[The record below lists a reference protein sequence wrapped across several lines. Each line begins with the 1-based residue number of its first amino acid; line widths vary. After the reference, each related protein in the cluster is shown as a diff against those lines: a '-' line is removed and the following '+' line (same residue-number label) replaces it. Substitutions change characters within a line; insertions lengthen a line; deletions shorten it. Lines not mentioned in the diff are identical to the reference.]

1 MKNIQLLLLTLCLV
15 FFTNCTTT
23 GSQTAPKT
31 ADHPIYLQLYSVRD
45 DISKDFDATIQKVA
59 EMGYDGIEAANY
71 DNGKFYGMT
80 PTEFKDKIEGLGMTV
95 LSSHTGKALPA
106 DVTTTNWD
114 EVWSWWDQCIN
125 AHKEAGMQYIVVP
138 AMPRPSTLE
147 ALQVYCDY
155 YNQIGEKCQAAG
167 MKFGYHNHDFEFVD
181 IEGQLMYDYMIQN
194 TDPDKVLFEMDVYW
208 VMRAGKSPVEY
219 FEKYPGRFK
228 VLHLKD
234 HKELGQSGMVG
245 FDAIFKNLAK
255 AGTEKLV
262 VEVERYNFEPL
273 KSVELSLEY
282 LNNTLD

>member
-1 MKNIQLLLLTLCLV
+1 ML
-15 FFTNCTTT
+15 FR
-23 GSQTAPKT
+23 S
-31 ADHPIYLQLYSVRD
+31 PIYLQLYSVRD

-262 VEVERYNFEPL
+262 VEVEHYNFEPL